1 MTSSSAQ
8 VETSPE
14 SPATVPTL
22 QERAGKLAALGWT
35 GREAEWLALVALHS
49 GVFTRS
55 QWCQFFDGAN
65 REAARVFVRAL
76 IEKQLAIEDERPIFP
91 GGARAVLLTGKPIYR
106 ALGIPDVRHRRS
118 KGATTHVLM
127 RRLLSLDYI
136 IERPTFGWLPTEDD
150 KVQRFEA
157 LGLDRANFP
166 YRKYGQPG
174 IPRYFAFKLPIAV
187 DDQAATFAYVD
198 SGQTTDSELR
208 AWGAAH
214 APLWAALR
222 ARTFAVHVVA
232 VGTGAEA
239 ADRAAPVLKRWT
251 EDGDGTGATDP
262 TGPTQADPDIRQ
274 EIARL
279 KAAITHRQ
287 SFLAERVGRIQD
299 GRRSTLG
306 AAATPRRH
314 AHQNDGAR
322 GDRPLQYLVHCPA
335 DHSQACD
342 LMLPAVFGLSRG
354 NTRGNAEGNE
364 NLTRTLGGVSG
375 KQWGGVSGPPLP
387 LSAGFVLVFH
397 ARPDDP
403 SRASGEGEDGSDPPP
418 F

>member
-1 MTSSSAQ
+1 MTSNSAQ

-22 QERAGKLAALGWT
+22 QDRAGQLAPLGWT

-49 GVFTRS
+49 GAFTRAQCRAHFQAGDDRKRLS
-55 QWCQFFDGAN
+55 
-65 REAARVFVRAL
+65 RFVRAL
-76 IEKQLAIEDERPIFP
+76 IEKQLATEDERPIFP

-106 ALGIPDVRHRRS
+106 ALGIPDVRHRRG
-118 KGATTHVLM
+118 KDATTQVLM

-136 IERPTFGWLPTEDD
+136 IERQTFGWLPTEDD

-157 LGLDRANFP
+157 LGVDRANFP

-239 ADRAAPVLKRWT
+239 ADRAAPVLKHWT
-251 EDGDGTGATDP
+251 RNGDGTGATDR
-262 TGPTQADPDIRQ
+262 TGPTQADPEIRQ

-279 KAAITHRQ
+279 KAAITT
-287 SFLAERVGRIQD
+287 AN
-299 GRRSTLG
+299 RSL
-306 AAATPRRH
+306 
-314 AHQNDGAR
+314 
-322 GDRPLQYLVHCPA
+322 
-335 DHSQACD
+335 
-342 LMLPAVFGLSRG
+342 LS
-354 NTRGNAEGNE
+354 A
-364 NLTRTLGGVSG
+364 
-375 KQWGGVSGPPLP
+375 WGGFKMAADRLLELRQLPEGTPTKTKPRVAIDRFQIWSTSRLTGPE
-387 LSAGFVLVFH
+387 A
-397 ARPDDP
+397 AI
-403 SRASGEGEDGSDPPP
+403 
-418 F
+418 